1 MKTDQLQAKDPPL
14 SKVVTQAN
22 CMITLQIIFPTAS
35 NYLDLIGYIDLLY
48 DKRFFLPFPLGPF
61 KFKWCE
67 GFRLCFES
75 KFELYFARG
84 PANDRK
90 CSICVLETCID
101 SLIMTEVPNSFHE
114 HVATN
119 HTLNMKNILIM
130 IEFLIV

>member
-61 KFKWCE
+61 
-67 GFRLCFES
+67 
-75 KFELYFARG
+75 
-84 PANDRK
+84 
-90 CSICVLETCID
+90 
-101 SLIMTEVPNSFHE
+101 
-114 HVATN
+114 
-119 HTLNMKNILIM
+119 
-130 IEFLIV
+130 